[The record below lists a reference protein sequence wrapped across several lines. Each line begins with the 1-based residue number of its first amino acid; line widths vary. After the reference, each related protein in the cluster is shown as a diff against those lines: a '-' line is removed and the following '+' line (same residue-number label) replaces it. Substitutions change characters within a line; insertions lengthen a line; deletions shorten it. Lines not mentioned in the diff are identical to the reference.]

1 MLERKRT
8 AKTVLLTRE
17 PDPFTP
23 EAGAEPL
30 PGYRLQRLRGRGA
43 FATVWEASTP
53 SGDSIAMK
61 FLSSQNTNSTAREIR
76 TLQGI
81 QRLEH
86 PNLLQTRRVWSMP
99 GYIVIAMDLADAS
112 LLDLY
117 LLYAEEFQQAVDVKQ
132 ILLYLHQ
139 AAVALDYL
147 NARSHAFE
155 GKIVGFQHGDVK
167 PNNILLVADEA
178 KLADYG
184 LALPMNGSTTPCYRQ
199 GTLDYAAPEIFLGNM
214 TDTSDQYSLAVTYYL
229 LRTGAF
235 PFPSPPKVPGK
246 NYYRPP
252 PDLSLLTN
260 EEQPVLARALTPAPQ
275 SRFPSCTE
283 MMAQLLRA
291 NSMELVPLPN
301 GKTSVQLVARSS
313 HISSITRSI
322 ARPSQAS

>member
-8 AKTVLLTRE
+8 EKTVLFTRE
-17 PDPFTP
+17 PAPFTP
-23 EAGAEPL
+23 EVGAEPL
-30 PGYRLQRLRGRGA
+30 PGYKLKRLRGRGA
-43 FATVWEASTP
+43 FATVWEAATP
-53 SGDSIAMK
+53 GGESIAMK
-61 FLSSQNTNSTAREIR
+61 FLSSQNTNTTAREIR

-86 PNLLQTRRVWSMP
+86 ANLLQTRRVWSMP
-99 GYIVIAMDLADAS
+99 GYIVISMDLADAS

-117 LLYAEEFQQAVDVKQ
+117 LLYAEEFQQPVDPKQ

-167 PNNILLVADEA
+167 PNNILLVGDEA

-214 TDTSDQYSLAVTYYL
+214 TDTSDQYSLAVTYHL
-229 LRTGAF
+229 LRSGAF
-235 PFPSPPKVPGK
+235 PFPSPPQNPGK

-260 EEQPVLARALTPAPQ
+260 EEQPILARALSPAPRG
-275 SRFPSCTE
+275 RFPSCTE
-283 MMAQLLRA
+283 MIAQLLRA
-291 NSMELVPLPN
+291 NAMELVPLPN
-301 GKTSVQLVARSS
+301 GRTSVQLVARSS
-313 HISSITRSI
+313 HISSITRST
-322 ARPSQAS
+322 QAC